1 MKKRCSRCHAR
12 LDGNRKT
19 CPYCGTMVRKRRGNV
34 KVASSVSSGGIGS
47 VLDNI
52 KLPALSGR
60 HLLVI
65 AAVIAA
71 IVLAVAVVGCDS
83 CAACSSCGEACS
95 VCSSCGSCNACA
107 SCGSCSSC
115 GESGD
120 RYNQLNGPNYNC
132 EFYSGSTLY
141 YVDGDR
147 LMALEDG
154 MSAGEPVLAGRGI
167 ECVYVD
173 EDYIYYIIS
182 GKVFRSPVGLRA
194 VSGSDVPS
202 GSVLLEPAGLGLEKI
217 NGFAL
222 SGEDELCFWGQKPEG
237 EKVICVADRSGSGDV
252 RTVHTGSYSNVQCYG
267 DSVYFASGEEATKGN
282 IVRVNLENGS
292 HTTVFGQKADYYTL
306 SGGRLMVCVM
316 DRQENGNALNTS
328 TLACFDVE
336 TGKQLPGFESFP
348 AVRGMAA
355 NDRWIYYLVED
366 TDAGQT
372 LVYRFSGNGK
382 NHQLVFR
389 KLGSYRLY
397 GVAGS
402 YFTLFGDNVYYICNY
417 DQAPGSIVLTEH
429 TVLDKQ

>member
-34 KVASSVSSGGIGS
+34 KVASSVGTGGIGG

-52 KLPALSGR
+52 RLPALSGK

-71 IVLAVAVVGCDS
+71 LLIAVAAIGCDS
-83 CAACSSCGEACS
+83 CTACSSCGQACS
-95 VCSSCGSCNACA
+95 ACAACGSCSACA

-115 GESGD
+115 GGD
-120 RYNQLNGPNYNC
+120 SAGQQRLNGTNYNC
-132 EFYSGSTLY
+132 EYYSGDTLY

-154 MSAGEPVLAGRGI
+154 MGAGQPVLAGKGI
-167 ECVYVD
+167 ECVYAD

-182 GKVFRSPVGLRA
+182 GRIFRSPVGLQA
-194 VSGSDVPS
+194 VSGSDLPS
-202 GSVLLEPAGLGLEKI
+202 GSVLLEPAAVGLEKI

-222 SGEDELCFWGQKPEG
+222 SGDRDLCFWGQKPDG
-237 EKVICVADRSGSGDV
+237 EKVICVTNRSGEGEV
-252 RTVHTGSYSNVQCYG
+252 RTIHTGKYSNVQCCG
-267 DSVYFASGEEATKGN
+267 DSVYFASGEENTAGY
-282 IVRVNLENGS
+282 IVRVNLETGS
-292 HTTVFGQKADYYTL
+292 RATVFGEKADYYTF
-306 SGGRLMVCVM
+306 SGGRLIVCVL
-316 DRQENGNALNTS
+316 DRDENGSALDTS
-328 TLACFDVE
+328 VLYFYDIE
-336 TGKQLPGFESFP
+336 TGKQLPGFDEF
-348 AVRGMAA
+348 VRINGMVA
-355 NDRWIYYLVED
+355 NDQWIYYRVED

-372 LVYRFSGNGK
+372 LVYRFSANGK

-389 KLGSYRLY
+389 KLGSYNLY

-402 YFTLFGDNVYYICNY
+402 YFTLFGDDVYYICNY

-429 TVLDKQ
+429 TVLDK